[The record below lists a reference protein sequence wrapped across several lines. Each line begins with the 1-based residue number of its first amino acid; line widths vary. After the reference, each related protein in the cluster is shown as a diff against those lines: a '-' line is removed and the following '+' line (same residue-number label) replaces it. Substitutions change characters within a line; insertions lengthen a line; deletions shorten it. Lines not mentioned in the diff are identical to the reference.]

1 FLRPHQIQLPLTAAL
16 FKRPPRLKPTASR
29 RFFVSFSLTDP
40 TFDTKFAP
48 KL

>member
-16 FKRPPRLKPTASR
+16 FKRPPRLKPTASTS
-29 RFFVSFSLTDP
+29 FFVSFSLTGP
-40 TFDTKFAP
+40 TCDTNFAP